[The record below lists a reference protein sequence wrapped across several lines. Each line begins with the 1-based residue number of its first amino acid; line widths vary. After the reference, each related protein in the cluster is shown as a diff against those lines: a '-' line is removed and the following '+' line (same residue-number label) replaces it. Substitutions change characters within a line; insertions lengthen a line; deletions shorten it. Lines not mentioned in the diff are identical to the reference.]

1 MFFNSSKPTDRVN
14 VADAFNCTKNKQQTS
29 SRLSVFSFDDLLAVI
44 MLVPSAYC
52 VWGMLA

>member
-1 MFFNSSKPTDRVN
+1 MFCNSSKPTDRVN
-14 VADAFNCTKNKQQTS
+14 IDDAFNCTKNNQQTS
-29 SRLSVFSFDDLLAVI
+29 SRLNVFGFDDLLVII